1 MNAAVFVDFENL
13 FGALRGRAE
22 VGDQRVR
29 DVALGVLQGLVGRL
43 RENGVAML
51 IGRSYAAFDNYPG
64 SEVAHDL
71 ALLGLDPQYVLVG
84 HSGRNSADI
93 QLTFDVA
100 RVLFRR
106 GDIGMIVVVSGDR
119 DFLPVAR
126 QVLEEG
132 RELRLVSIMDAT
144 SGDLRARVGAD
155 RFWDAM
161 ELAGDRLAA
170 QPVEEPQAPPPSRAP
185 TERIIEQTL
194 EAPAPAIDAEGPS
207 TDQEPL
213 RPSARGVRRT
223 VRPPARE
230 RAAVVVGRI
239 PVTWGGEA
247 TPQEHEDRLMQCV
260 ELMIRSRLRHGSKE
274 VWLSPFLK
282 GAMSQHFAHI
292 VHPERRAMIN
302 ELRDRGVLR
311 IEERENLYAD
321 HPYSVIVLDDEHTL
335 VRAAWSRVRV
345 GGPPDAFGVGLEPSD
360 FGEPAKS
367 VVPANGVE
375 PGAAQD
381 AALGGA

>member
-13 FGALRGRAE
+13 FRALRERAG

-29 DVALGVLQGLVGRL
+29 DVALGVMQGLVGRL
-43 RENGVAML
+43 RENGFAML
-51 IGRSYAAFDNYPG
+51 IGRSYAAFDTYPG

-84 HSGRNSADI
+84 HSGRNSADV

-119 DFLPVAR
+119 DFLPLAR

-132 RELRLVSIMDAT
+132 RELRLVSIQDAT

-155 RFWDAM
+155 RFWDAI
-161 ELAGDRLAA
+161 ELAGDRLKSPAA
-170 QPVEEPQAPPPSRAP
+170 EELAPTPPRAP
-185 TERIIEQTL
+185 SERIIEQTL
-194 EAPAPAIDAEGPS
+194 ETKAPALAQDAAPPEAPGV
-207 TDQEPL
+207 DDAG
-213 RPSARGVRRT
+213 RGAARTPRRSP
-223 VRPPARE
+223 VRPAPRE
-230 RAAVVVGRI
+230 RVGTSAIVVGRI
-239 PVTWGGEA
+239 PVTWTGEA
-247 TPQEHEDRLMQCV
+247 TPQEQEDRLMQCV

-321 HPYSVIVLDDEHTL
+321 HPYSVIVLDDEHAM
-335 VRAAWSRVRV
+335 VRTAWARVRQ
-345 GGPPDAFGVGLEPSD
+345 GGGGEAYAGGAASDAPEAGVAPDA
-360 FGEPAKS
+360 
-367 VVPANGVE
+367 
-375 PGAAQD
+375 D
-381 AALGGA
+381 AAS